1 MLTMGHSTTAPPIAK
16 ETFKKGTDLPSWHK
30 YVILFTVSFMCL
42 AATFSSTCLYPATP
56 EIAAEFG
63 TTAEHINVTNA
74 GVLLAMGSSSL
85 LWAPIARTLGRR
97 TAYNAAIA
105 VLFLCSIG
113 TALSINMAMFTA
125 MRVLAGFQGTYNMV
139 AGQTIIADIFDQ
151 KRRGTAVGF
160 FMVGSVLGPAIG
172 PLVGGIIVTFAS
184 WRIIFWVQTGMVG
197 LGLVLSLLFVPSIA
211 QPHQIT
217 EKPSLKLWGKSQVEM
232 LKVFTLLIY
241 PNVFFA
247 KSEPMTDEAQDLA
260 CGLLAWTQ
268 YSLLAAP
275 RHLIN
280 PRFNLTSPLVSGLFY
295 IAPGAGFLL
304 GSIAG
309 GRFSD
314 MTMAKKIMQRGGKRV
329 PQDRLNSGLIAF
341 FLIIPAS
348 QLIYGWC
355 LQYDVGGLALA
366 IVAAFFTGAG
376 LMAAFSSLN
385 TYCAEAIPEQRTA
398 VIASKYFIQYIFGAS
413 GNAAIVPL
421 IDSIG
426 IGLAATIGVILA
438 ISGGILVWTLAKYGG
453 EMQAFIDGKLG
464 HQVETDDEK

>member
-1 MLTMGHSTTAPPIAK
+1 MMETSTAPPPVAK
-16 ETFKKGTDLPSWHK
+16 DAHRKGMDLPSWHK

-63 TTAEHINVTNA
+63 TTPEHINVTNA
-74 GVLLAMGSSSL
+74 GVLLAMGSSSFI
-85 LWAPIARTLGRR
+85 WAPIARTLGRR
-97 TAYNAAIA
+97 TAYNGAIA

-113 TALSINMAMFTA
+113 TALSINMAMFTV
-125 MRVLAGFQGTYNMV
+125 MRVLAGFQGTFNMV

-151 KRRGTAVGF
+151 RRRGTAVGF
-160 FMVGSVLGPAIG
+160 FMVGSVLGPALG
-172 PLVGGIIVTFAS
+172 PLVGGIIVTYTS
-184 WRIIFWVQTGMVG
+184 WRVIFWVQTAMVG
-197 LGLVLSLLFVPSIA
+197 AGLLLSFFFVPSIA
-211 QPHQIT
+211 QPHQTT
-217 EKPSLKLWGKSQVEM
+217 EKPSFRLWGKSQVEM
-232 LKVFTLLIY
+232 LKVFTLLVY

-247 KSEPMTDEAQDLA
+247 DLA

-295 IAPGAGFLL
+295 ISPGAGFLL
-304 GSIAG
+304 GAIAG

-314 MTMAKKIMQRGGKRV
+314 MTMAKKIIERGGKRV
-329 PQDRLNSGLIAF
+329 PQDRLNSGLFAF
-341 FLIIPAS
+341 FLIIPSS

-366 IVAAFFTGAG
+366 IVAAFFTGFG

-426 IGLAATIGVILA
+426 IGLAATIGVVLCIC
-438 ISGGILVWTLAKYGG
+438 GGVLVWMLAKHGAA
-453 EMQAFIDGKLG
+453 MQAFVDAKLG
-464 HQVETDDEK
+464 HLDTDDEK

>member
-139 AGQTIIADIFDQ
+139 A
-151 KRRGTAVGF
+151 AVGF

-247 KSEPMTDEAQDLA
+247 DLA

-385 TYCAEAIPEQRTA
+385 TYCAGKPSLHHFFFPERIANCFATEAIPEQRTA

>member
-1 MLTMGHSTTAPPIAK
+1 
-16 ETFKKGTDLPSWHK
+16 
-30 YVILFTVSFMCL
+30 
-42 AATFSSTCLYPATP
+42 
-56 EIAAEFG
+56 
-63 TTAEHINVTNA
+63 
-74 GVLLAMGSSSL
+74 
-85 LWAPIARTLGRR
+85 
-97 TAYNAAIA
+97 
-105 VLFLCSIG
+105 
-113 TALSINMAMFTA
+113 MAMFTA
-125 MRVLAGFQGTYNMV
+125 MRVLAGFQGTFNMV
-139 AGQTIIADIFDQ
+139 AGVYDLTSDMLTWPANPIFLVGQTIIADIFDPR
-151 KRRGTAVGF
+151 RRGTANGF
-160 FMVGSVLGPAIG
+160 FMVGSNLGPALG
-172 PLVGGIIVTFAS
+172 PLVGGIIVSFAS

-197 LGLVLSLLFVPSIA
+197 FGLALSLFFISSIA
-211 QPHQIT
+211 QPHQT
-217 EKPSLKLWGKSQVEM
+217 DEKPSFRLWAKSQVEM

-247 KSEPMTDEAQDLA
+247 LHIADKLYQDLA

-280 PRFNLTSPLVSGLFY
+280 PRFHLTSPLVSGLFY

-304 GSIAG
+304 GSVAG

-314 MTMAKKIMQRGGKRV
+314 MTLAKKTIERGGKRV

-341 FLIIPAS
+341 FLIVPAS

-355 LQYDVGGLALA
+355 LQYNVGGLGLA

-426 IGLAATIGVILA
+426 IGVAATIGVVLCIT
-438 ISGGILVWTLAKYGG
+438 GGVLVWTLAKHGG
-453 EMQAFIDGKLG
+453 AMQAFVDAKLG
-464 HQVETDDEK
+464 HSVDTDDEK

>member
-1 MLTMGHSTTAPPIAK
+1 
-16 ETFKKGTDLPSWHK
+16 
-30 YVILFTVSFMCL
+30 
-42 AATFSSTCLYPATP
+42 
-56 EIAAEFG
+56 
-63 TTAEHINVTNA
+63 
-74 GVLLAMGSSSL
+74 
-85 LWAPIARTLGRR
+85 
-97 TAYNAAIA
+97 
-105 VLFLCSIG
+105 
-113 TALSINMAMFTA
+113 
-125 MRVLAGFQGTYNMV
+125 
-139 AGQTIIADIFDQ
+139 QTIIADIFDQ
-151 KRRGTAVGF
+151 RRRGTAVGF
-160 FMVGSVLGPAIG
+160 FMVGSVLGPALG

-197 LGLVLSLLFVPSIA
+197 LGLMLSLFFVPSIA
-211 QPHQIT
+211 QPHQAT
-217 EKPSLKLWGKSQVEM
+217 DRPSFKLWGKSQVEM
-232 LKVFTLLIY
+232 LKIFTLLIY

-247 KSEPMTDEAQDLA
+247 DLA
-260 CGLLAWTQ
+260 CGLLAWNQ

-280 PRFNLTSPLVSGLFY
+280 PRFHLTSPLVSGLFY
-295 IAPGAGFLL
+295 ISPGAGFLL
-304 GSIAG
+304 GAISG

-314 MTMAKKIMQRGGKRV
+314 MTMAKKIKERGGERV
-329 PQDRLNSGLIAF
+329 PQDRLNSGLFAF

-366 IVAAFFTGAG
+366 IVAAFFTGFG

-426 IGLAATIGVILA
+426 IGLAATIGVILC
-438 ISGGILVWTLAKYGG
+438 ICGGVLVWMLAKHGG
-453 EMQAFIDGKLG
+453 AMQAFVDAKLG
-464 HQVETDDEK
+464 HVDTDDEK

>member
-1 MLTMGHSTTAPPIAK
+1 MGHSTTAPPVAK

-105 VLFLCSIG
+105 VLFFCSIG

-125 MRVLAGFQGTYNMV
+125 MRILAGFQGTYNMV

-184 WRIIFWVQTGMVG
+184 WRSIFWVQTGMVG
-197 LGLVLSLLFVPSIA
+197 LGLFLSLLFVPSIA

-247 KSEPMTDEAQDLA
+247 DLA

-453 EMQAFIDGKLG
+453 EMQTFIDGKLG